1 MRADPLAVT
10 LASTPST
17 PRPRSVSRV
26 FTPILLLWQLLRG
39 LTLLCST
46 ALIFVVLT
54 ALAGAW
60 IVSAGQLVSLG
71 LAAGVLMPL
80 FLLVF
85 LRRRLGRR
93 LGRRTSLGGRWFVVA
108 VQLAMVATLALG
120 FSQSMGRALRRRGDW
135 FVGSAQG
142 WLPRQLRR
150 GIQQAAVW
158 LERFDAPPELT
169 ALTPTPPT
177 APPPT
182 APTPAFPILP
192 LAPLAPAP
200 TLVPW
205 SHPLAA
211 RDGERLLPPNASCR
225 FGAHRADVRRRECE
239 LGHCGVDLFAPVGT
253 PIHAIADGR
262 VLRVERDEAR
272 GGRAGRY
279 LILTHRRK
287 AVRSYYVHVES
298 IAAGLRAGD
307 RVRAGQQVATL
318 GRTGIKRSAAH
329 LHFAVEL
336 RRRSGWRYIDP
347 EPLLWTWSLPGVRRE
362 RLARLTRP
370 SSSDR

>member
-1 MRADPLAVT
+1 MRADPLAAA
-10 LASTPST
+10 LSSTPST
-17 PRPRSVSRV
+17 TSRPRSLSRV
-26 FTPILLLWQLLRG
+26 FTPVLLLWQLLRG
-39 LTLLCST
+39 LTLLGST

-60 IVSAGQLVSLG
+60 IVSTGQLVSLG

-80 FLLVF
+80 LFLVF

-93 LGRRTSLGGRWFVVA
+93 LGRHTSLGGRWFVVA
-108 VQLAMVATLALG
+108 VQLAVVATLALG

-135 FVGSAQG
+135 FLGSAQG

-150 GIQQAAVW
+150 GLQQTAVW
-158 LERFDAPPELT
+158 LERFDAPPELA
-169 ALTPTPPT
+169 ALTPTPP
-177 APPPT
+177 APT

-192 LAPLAPAP
+192 VAPLTPPP
-200 TLVPW
+200 TLARW

-225 FGAHRADVRRRECE
+225 FGAHRADVRRKECE

-253 PIHAIADGR
+253 PIYAIADGR

-272 GGRAGRY
+272 GGRGGRY

-307 RVRAGQQVATL
+307 RVRAGQHVATL

-347 EPLLWTWSLPGVRRE
+347 EPLLWTWSLPAASSRQ
-362 RLARLTRP
+362 LARLTRP
-370 SSSDR
+370 SPSAR